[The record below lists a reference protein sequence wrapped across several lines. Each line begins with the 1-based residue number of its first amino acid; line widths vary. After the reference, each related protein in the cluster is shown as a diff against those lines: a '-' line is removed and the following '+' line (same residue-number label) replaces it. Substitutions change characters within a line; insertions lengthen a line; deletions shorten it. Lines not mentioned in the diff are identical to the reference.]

1 LYNFVQSYKKD
12 GITPVSDKGLF
23 AIYYFF
29 LNNRCKTDVSSI
41 FLLTLHY
48 TSLAT
53 MSLSS
58 WGMADEAWAHGET
71 RPWNFAINL

>member
-1 LYNFVQSYKKD
+1 MQSYKKD

-71 RPWNFAINL
+71 HPWNFAINL